1 MQCPNC
7 GGDTQVSE
15 TRQPEGKHLVRRRR
29 VCTQCKH
36 RFTTLE
42 QLAPPPLKVEKRRGG
57 TEPYQRAKL
66 TRCLERVSKHRP
78 VQEQVDDMVEWIESE
93 LSRSTARTVK
103 WTRLV
108 NLVLEA
114 LASRDE
120 MVRQRMAANYLDV
133 ADLLRRDETQRKAM
147 PQLDLFPEG
156 E

>member
-15 TRQPEGKHLVRRRR
+15 TRQPEDKHVVRRRR
-29 VCTQCKH
+29 VCTQCKR

-42 QLAPPPLKVEKRRGG
+42 QLAPPPLKVEKRSGAHQ
-57 TEPYQRAKL
+57 PYERAKL
-66 TRCLERVSKHRP
+66 ARCIEQVTKHRP
-78 VQEQVDDMVEWIESE
+78 VQDKVDELVEWIESE
-93 LSRSTARTVK
+93 LTRSTARTVK

-114 LASRDE
+114 IGKHDELA
-120 MVRQRMAANYLDV
+120 RQRMAANYLDV
-133 ADLLRRDETQRKAM
+133 ADQLKRDETQRRAA
-147 PQLDLFPEG
+147 PQLDLFE